1 MLQDIAV
8 LTGAQVISEELGLK
22 LEDVGIEQLGRARRI
37 VIDKD
42 RTTIIGGAGDRKAI
56 EARTQQT
63 RRELEKV
70 TSDYDRDYPLPE
82 LATAEAIPGVGPV
95 RALSHSEMKSN
106 KDA

>member
-56 EARTQQT
+56 EARTQQI

-70 TSDYDRDYPLPE
+70 PSDYDREKLQE
-82 LATAEAIPGVGPV
+82 RLAKLADGVAVV
-95 RALSHSEMKSN
+95 RVGAPSESEMKSN